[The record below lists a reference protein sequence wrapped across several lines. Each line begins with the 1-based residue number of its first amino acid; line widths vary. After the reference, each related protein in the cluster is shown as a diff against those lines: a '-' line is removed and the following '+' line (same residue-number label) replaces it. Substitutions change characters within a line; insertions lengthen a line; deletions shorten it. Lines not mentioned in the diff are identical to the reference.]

1 MSHYHQSH
9 QPKSK
14 AKRVS
19 HAKEVLTYGEIHLH
33 ITEAIDA
40 LRSRWPKDTEDELIQ
55 RMVVTACRI
64 MENRRKGVPVVIR
77 RGVDL
82 ID

>member
-1 MSHYHQSH
+1 M
-9 QPKSK
+9 
-14 AKRVS
+14 AKVKNVS

-40 LRSRWPKDTEDELIQ
+40 LRSRYPYDTEDGLIR
-55 RMVVTACRI
+55 RMVVTARRI
-64 MENRRKGVPVVIR
+64 MDNRRKGVAVVIK

-82 ID
+82 VE

>member
-1 MSHYHQSH
+1 M
-9 QPKSK
+9 PK

-33 ITEAIDA
+33 ITEAFDA
-40 LRSRWPKDTEDELIQ
+40 LRGRFPHDTEDGLIR
-55 RMVVTACRI
+55 RMVVTARRI
-64 MENRRKGVPVVIR
+64 MDNRRKGVAVVIR

-82 ID
+82 VE

>member
-1 MSHYHQSH
+1 MKQLTA
-9 QPKSK
+9 KKDAK
-14 AKRVS
+14 ARKTA
-19 HAKEVLTYGEIHLH
+19 HGEKVLTYGEIHLH

-40 LRSRWPKDTEDELIQ
+40 LRNRWPNDTEDGLIR
-55 RMVVTACRI
+55 RMVVTARRI
-64 MENRRKGVPVVIR
+64 MENRRNGVAVVIK

>member
-1 MSHYHQSH
+1 M
-9 QPKSK
+9 
-14 AKRVS
+14 AKRKQIS

-40 LRSRWPKDTEDELIQ
+40 LRNRWPADTEDMLLH
-55 RMVVTACRI
+55 RMVITARRI
-64 MENRRKGVPVVIR
+64 LENRRKGVAVIIR

-82 ID
+82 VE

>member
-1 MSHYHQSH
+1 MS
-9 QPKSK
+9 KK
-14 AKRVS
+14 VS

-40 LRSRWPKDTEDELIQ
+40 LRGRYPHDTEDGLIR
-55 RMVVTACRI
+55 RMVVTARRI
-64 MENRRKGVPVVIR
+64 MENRRKGVAVIIKR
-77 RGVDL
+77 NTDL

>member
-1 MSHYHQSH
+1 MSR
-9 QPKSK
+9 
-14 AKRVS
+14 AKKVS

-40 LRSRWPKDTEDELIQ
+40 LRNRWPGDTEDMLLH
-55 RMVVTACRI
+55 RMVVTARRI
-64 MENRRKGVPVVIR
+64 MENRRNGVAVVIR

>member
-1 MSHYHQSH
+1 M
-9 QPKSK
+9 
-14 AKRVS
+14 AKRKSVS

-40 LRSRWPKDTEDELIQ
+40 LRNRWPGDTEDMLLH
-55 RMVVTACRI
+55 RMVVTARRI
-64 MENRRKGVPVVIR
+64 MENRRNGVAVVIR